1 MDTLKITT
9 TQNNIRSISLLG
21 GIVIAII
28 CALVSLKKVDS
39 TTSSDASAD
48 NTSETLT
55 FARMRLITNAA
66 SLAGHTVM
74 AVVEEY

>member
-9 TQNNIRSISLLG
+9 TQNNLRSISILG
-21 GIVIAII
+21 GILIAII
-28 CALVSLKKVDS
+28 CALVSLKKVNS
-39 TTSSDASAD
+39 ATALDASAD
-48 NTSETLT
+48 NSMETPS
-55 FARMRLITNAA
+55 FAKMRVITKAA